1 LEDMRVDKDEGVQKV
16 RVEGLDVSTQ
26 LRNTIVALRD
36 ELDGIKFDYE
46 DRLQEQGRISHDEIK
61 QLKETI
67 SALRNELEIK
77 NGK

>member
-1 LEDMRVDKDEGVQKV
+1 METESMTDALAPGEH
-16 RVEGLDVSTQ
+16 
-26 LRNTIVALRD
+26 IVKAY
-36 ELDGIKFDYE
+36 G
-46 DRLQEQGRISHDEIK
+46 DEIK